1 MTTSL
6 HPAYKRLKGVSQLK
20 RYKIILL
27 VIAVL
32 LAAAWYAF
40 RPERLF
46 IKQRVHE
53 ELPTTQ
59 AVNSPAKPLASGKF
73 HLGAHPTSGTAAV
86 YQLAGAALV
95 ESAERNFGSL
105 DKLDIGSRWPSF
117 TTQGGGR

>member
-1 MTTSL
+1 M
-6 HPAYKRLKGVSQLK
+6 K
-20 RYKIILL
+20 RYKIILP

-32 LAAAWYAF
+32 LAAGAF
-40 RPERLF
+40 HPERLF

-53 ELPTTQ
+53 ELPPAQ

-117 TTQGGGR
+117 RTQGGGR

>member
-1 MTTSL
+1 M
-6 HPAYKRLKGVSQLK
+6 K
-20 RYKIILL
+20 RYKIIVP

-32 LAAAWYAF
+32 LVAAWYAF

-53 ELPTTQ
+53 ELPTAL

-95 ESAERNFGSL
+95 ESAERYFGGL
-105 DKLDIGSRWPSF
+105 DKFDSGTRWPSF
-117 TTQGGGR
+117 TIQGGGR